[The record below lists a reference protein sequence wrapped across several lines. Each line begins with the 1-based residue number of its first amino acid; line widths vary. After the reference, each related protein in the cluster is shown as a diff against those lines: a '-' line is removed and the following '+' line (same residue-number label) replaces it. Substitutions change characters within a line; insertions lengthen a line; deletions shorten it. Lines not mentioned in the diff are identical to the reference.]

1 MASAGGRDLRGGAYP
16 GVRVIGALVLIG
28 VAYFVALGLE
38 PAVSRLIAR
47 KLPRW
52 AAVTLVVVVVLAIV
66 AGSVVAAVPPLV
78 QQVGEFI
85 GQVPHYIQQAQDHSS
100 VIGRLNERFHLQ
112 QRITDTAHGFKD
124 RLSPTSSCSASAERA
139 RAAPIPVRRGLQC
152 GIPGA
157 GGGQSGESH

>member
-1 MASAGGRDLRGGAYP
+1 M
-16 GVRVIGALVLIG
+16 
-28 VAYFVALGLE
+28 
-38 PAVSRLIAR
+38 SRLVTR

-112 QRITDTAHGFKD
+112 QRITDTATG
-124 RLSPTSSCSASAERA
+124 
-139 RAAPIPVRRGLQC
+139 
-152 GIPGA
+152 
-157 GGGQSGESH
+157 